1 MLGRED
7 TAPPHPAWFP
17 RLPGTK
23 QAHMWVRGQE
33 AAAKECQAGL
43 CQYGAKCSPKAS
55 LTQATQRVCP
65 HPTYLCPPSLS

>member
-33 AAAKECQAGL
+33 A
-43 CQYGAKCSPKAS
+43 GAKCSPKAS